1 MPAAGFALFENLY
14 FFLKYEC
21 FYKKWCI
28 NFSSSYILIDAD
40 PNHLGHG
47 YNLEHR
53 HLDII
58 HHWLDYPN
66 T

>member
-1 MPAAGFALFENLY
+1 M
-14 FFLKYEC
+14 
-21 FYKKWCI
+21 
-28 NFSSSYILIDAD
+28 FSSSYISIDAD

-58 HHWLDYPN
+58 HHWLDSPLPWAELLHGVRHHERDQN
-66 T
+66 PA